1 MYCTS
6 IIWPKIIIDGWPFGT
21 ILSLEFFPSF
31 SCGSLFTTFSFG
43 EKKRHRIKM
52 PMVGGNWGYVF
63 FVAEKI
69 EIPMLLISNDVVM
82 TAWQGFAFWRYHG
95 DSKIPRHP
103 TMVSFYTSKDLK
115 KSPLTSTP
123 HRPSH
128 WIKMRKK
135 TILRRYDPIAGRIDR
150 IDPNDPYHQFH
161 WFTGT
166 FCSCCLLLT
175 CPAVSPGHG
184 SLGGFF
190 WRICASKWI
199 ISPIFR
205 VKIPKTFKQPPHRW
219 SSSNWYCYHFVHK
232 QPPNRK
238 NL

>member
-21 ILSLEFFPSF
+21 ILSLQFFPSF
-31 SCGSLFTTFSFG
+31 SCGGLFTTFSFG

-103 TMVSFYTSKDLK
+103 TMISFYTSKDLK

-135 TILRRYDPIAGRIDR
+135 NYFEKIWSYCG
-150 IDPNDPYHQFH
+150 PNRSNWPQWSISPVSLIHRH
-161 WFTGT
+161 LLLLLPVANM
-166 FCSCCLLLT
+166 SCCF
-175 CPAVSPGHG
+175 SG
-184 SLGGFF
+184 SWVP
-190 WRICASKWI
+190 WRVFCKMD
-199 ISPIFR
+199 
-205 VKIPKTFKQPPHRW
+205 
-219 SSSNWYCYHFVHK
+219 HFPYFPSENY
-232 QPPNRK
+232 QNIQTTTA
-238 NL
+238 